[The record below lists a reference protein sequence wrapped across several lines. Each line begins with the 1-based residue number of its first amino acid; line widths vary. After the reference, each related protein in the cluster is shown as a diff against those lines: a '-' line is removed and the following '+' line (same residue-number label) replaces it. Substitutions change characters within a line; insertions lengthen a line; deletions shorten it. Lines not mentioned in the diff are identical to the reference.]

1 MLAPAGM
8 PAGTV
13 NRLYSEFKKAVE
25 GPQVNEK
32 LGSQA
37 ANVVGNQPD
46 EFAAIIR
53 RELEG

>member
-1 MLAPAGM
+1 M